1 MKSSIILLFAFLVQF
16 SSRAQDSLF
25 TSKQAVDLALQQNLE
40 IQIAHSDADIA
51 HINNNWGNAGGL
63 PTVTANLTNTEAVS
77 NINQKLSNGNTTA
90 RNNVN
95 NNNLNSNIGVS
106 WRFFNGMKVR
116 ATKERFDALEKMSEI
131 NFKQQVDQII
141 LQVLNTYFNILR
153 LNKQVIATKAI
164 IDLSKERLKIAETRF
179 NVGSGTKTDML
190 QAKIDLNSQEANL
203 LEIERQIIT
212 STANI
217 NSLIKRAPDAPF
229 KVTENQFTIPTI
241 NYKDLTEKVESQN
254 NILLLA
260 QKERANLVIDR
271 QIINSQ
277 RIPTATISST
287 TVLTRTKASAGL
299 FLINQSFG
307 PNIGLSVG
315 IPIFNGNI
323 NKTQLK
329 VNTVLQKQ
337 KDIEIELLKEDLK
350 RDLHIAYQD
359 FLTAL
364 KDAEMEGVNVKY
376 AEENNFIS
384 TERFKKLQS
393 NSIELRQA
401 QLSLSD
407 AQNRYI
413 NAQYRAQ
420 TAANT
425 LKFIAGEISKN

>member
-1 MKSSIILLFAFLVQF
+1 MKSSIILFFAFLVQI
-16 SSRAQDSLF
+16 SLRAQDSLF
-25 TSKQAVDLALQQNLE
+25 TSKQAIDLALQQNLE
-40 IQIAHSDADIA
+40 IQIAQSDADIA

-63 PTVTANLTNTEAVS
+63 PTITANLSNTEAVS

-179 NVGSGTKTDML
+179 NVGSGSKTDML

-212 STANI
+212 STAII

-241 NYKDLTEKVESQN
+241 NYKDLSEKVESQN
-254 NILLLA
+254 HALLLA
-260 QKERANLVIDR
+260 QKERSNLVIDR
-271 QIINSQ
+271 QIITAQ
-277 RIPTATISST
+277 RIPTATLSST
-287 TVLTRTKASAGL
+287 TVLSRTKASAGL
-299 FLINQSFG
+299 FLVNQSFG
-307 PNIGLSVG
+307 PNVGLSIG

-329 VNTVLQKQ
+329 VNSVLQKQ
-337 KDIEIELLKEDLK
+337 KDIEIELLKEDLR

-359 FLTAL
+359 FLTAI

-420 TAANT
+420 IAANS